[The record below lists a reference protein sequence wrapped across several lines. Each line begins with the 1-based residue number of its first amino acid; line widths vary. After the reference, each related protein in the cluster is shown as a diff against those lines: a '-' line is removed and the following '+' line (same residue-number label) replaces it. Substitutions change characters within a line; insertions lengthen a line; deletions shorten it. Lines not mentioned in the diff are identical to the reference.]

1 MKKILF
7 SMIIVVLCCF
17 AALGVWV
24 NFNHYV
30 NIKIVGDNKKQFI
43 GLGKEQVLKKFGKPT
58 LFHHMGAIDKDGASH
73 SFETMI
79 YSVLWGKDI
88 VITLKDDV
96 VEEIKIVNTG
106 E

>member
-1 MKKILF
+1 MKKIPF
-7 SMIIVVLCCF
+7 FMMIAVICCF
-17 AALGVWV
+17 TVLGVWV
-24 NFNHYV
+24 NIRHYV
-30 NIKIVGDNKKQFI
+30 NIKIVSDNNEQFI
-43 GLGKEQVLKKFGKPT
+43 GLEKKQVFKKFGKPA

-88 VITLKDDV
+88 VITLKDDI